1 MEELDMMWRGFVAY
15 DVVKVQRQRH
25 FTLKVILMWTI
36 RDYSTYASMARGV
49 HHLDTCLV
57 KLVG

>member
-1 MEELDMMWRGFVAY
+1 MEELHILWRGFVAY
-15 DVVKVQRQRH
+15 DVVKVQRKRH

-36 RDYSTYASMARGV
+36 HDYLTYDPMVGGV
-49 HHLDTCLV
+49 HHLVTCLV

>member
-1 MEELDMMWRGFVAY
+1 MEELYMLWRAFVAY

-36 RDYSTYASMARGV
+36 HD
-49 HHLDTCLV
+49 
-57 KLVG
+57 